1 MRSKS
6 AELQWLFQYSTQTR
20 LHFSSSFHLYYVK
33 THAKNGIFFFFYK
46 SDNKWKHGGGSGWHT
61 RHNTRGESVSTLL
74 HSVSLLI
81 SIISAY
87 ANLLWVTFQRKVST
101 LTTEREPDSVG
112 HTTDTVHSFHPASD
126 RLQVSN
132 QHKLSLSQLFTK
144 QNYNSDHQA
153 FVVLSDCR
161 W

>member
-6 AELQWLFQYSTQTR
+6 AKLQWLFQYSAQTR
-20 LHFSSSFHLYYVK
+20 LHCSSSFHLYYVK
-33 THAKNGIFFFFYK
+33 AHAKNGIFYK
-46 SDNKWKHGGGSGWHT
+46 SDNKWKHGGGSEWHT
-61 RHNTRGESVSTLL
+61 RHNTREESVSTLL

-81 SIISAY
+81 SIISTY

-101 LTTEREPDSVG
+101 LTTEREPDSFG
-112 HTTDTVHSFHPASD
+112 HTTDTVHLFHPAAD

-132 QHKLSLSQLFTK
+132 QHKLSPTQLFTK
-144 QNYNSDHQA
+144 QNYNSDQQA